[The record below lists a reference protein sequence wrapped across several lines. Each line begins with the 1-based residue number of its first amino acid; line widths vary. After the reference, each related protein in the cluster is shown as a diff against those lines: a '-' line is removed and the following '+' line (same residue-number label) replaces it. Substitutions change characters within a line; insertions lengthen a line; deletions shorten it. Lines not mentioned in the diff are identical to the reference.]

1 MRNLKNLVAVL
12 AFSMCAFGQ
21 GPRPTSDAM
30 RANFTAVN
38 KHLLEMAKDF
48 PENKYDY
55 KLKPEMRSFG
65 EVLVHVA
72 SGNVFAAKVGNG
84 QKANWDELDAKQ
96 YKGKQAIVAMFEKSM
111 NDAEAALKKI
121 PDADLSKSITPW
133 IGVMEHS
140 AEHYGLLVAYYR
152 ANGLVPPESR
162 PKK

>member
-1 MRNLKNLVAVL
+1 MRTLKTLALLVALSTL
-12 AFSMCAFGQ
+12 ALGQ
-21 GPRPTSDAM
+21 TRSTAEAM
-30 RANFTAVN
+30 RGNFSAVN
-38 KHLLEMAKDF
+38 QHLLDMAKDF
-48 PENKYDY
+48 PADKYDF

-72 SGNVFAAKVGNG
+72 SGNVYAAKVGNG

-96 YKGKQAIVAMFEKSM
+96 YKGKAAIVAMFEKSM
-111 NDAEAALKKI
+111 NDAQAALKKI
-121 PDADLSKSITPW
+121 PDADLSKSISPW

-152 ANGLVPPESR
+152 ANGIVPPESR